1 MESLIFETVYE
12 ELKGIAGRQLRRERR
27 DHTLQATALVHEAYL
42 RLVGQEKLAGMDETA
57 FLAIAARVMRQ
68 VLVDYARTRGRA
80 KRGAAAHRITLK
92 EVHLT
97 TQRDVD
103 VEALDEALT
112 RLEALDPRQSRM
124 VEMRYFGGMTIPEV
138 AEALTVSP
146 ETVKRDWSM
155 ARVWLS
161 RELRAS

>member
-1 MESLIFETVYE
+1 
-12 ELKGIAGRQLRRERR
+12 
-27 DHTLQATALVHEAYL
+27 
-42 RLVGQEKLAGMDETA
+42 
-57 FLAIAARVMRQ
+57 
-68 VLVDYARTRGRA
+68 
-80 KRGAAAHRITLK
+80 
-92 EVHLT
+92 
-97 TQRDVD
+97 
-103 VEALDEALT
+103 
-112 RLEALDPRQSRM
+112 M